1 MKILINTPNI
11 HGLGGVSN
19 HYFGLSPYWSQNVL
33 YNSLGSKRW
42 RAILTPIT
50 VLKFIYRLIF
60 FRPDI
65 ILLNPS
71 LGNKALI
78 RDFFYLKL
86 AKLFYRKV
94 AIFIHG
100 FNWEYANNADW
111 KWIIDNLNLAD
122 CVIVLAQS
130 FKNELIRRGVTTRLF
145 LSTTKVKDTLVEEFD
160 IVKRTGRIK
169 NLLFLSRIERTK
181 GVYELVDTYKILKS
195 KYGDLTLTFVGDGS
209 ELLAL
214 KQYVEENEL
223 SDVRFAGG
231 LIGDALKIEYE
242 KADFFLFFSYG
253 EGMPTVVLEAMAFGL
268 PVVTRAGGGLC
279 DFFEDGKMGRITN
292 SMNPMDYAKMIIPFL
307 ENAELTKSVSLYN
320 YQYAKEHFMASQVAL
335 SIENQLKQLVNT

>member
-214 KQYVEENEL
+214 KQYVEEYEL
-223 SDVRFAGG
+223 SDVR
-231 LIGDALKIEYE
+231 
-242 KADFFLFFSYG
+242 
-253 EGMPTVVLEAMAFGL
+253 
-268 PVVTRAGGGLC
+268 LC
-279 DFFEDGKMGRITN
+279 RRPNWRCVKNRI
-292 SMNPMDYAKMIIPFL
+292 
-307 ENAELTKSVSLYN
+307 
-320 YQYAKEHFMASQVAL
+320 
-335 SIENQLKQLVNT
+335 